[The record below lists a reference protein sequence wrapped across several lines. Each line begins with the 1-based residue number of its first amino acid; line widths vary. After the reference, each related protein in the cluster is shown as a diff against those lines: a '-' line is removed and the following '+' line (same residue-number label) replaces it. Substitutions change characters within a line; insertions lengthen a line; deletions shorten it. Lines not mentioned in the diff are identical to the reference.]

1 MLAKLLKYEMKASAR
16 TLIPLYIGTLV
27 VAAVCSIQ
35 MALFVSENHDG
46 FMMHIGSFQI
56 DHMLTGIFFLMFF
69 ALCIS
74 ITVLTIMTVIQRFNA
89 SLIGDEGYLMF
100 TLPVTHTQLLGSKFI
115 GAMLWS
121 VIGIIVMFLS
131 SFMISASGL
140 IMNVDAI
147 YWQDL
152 WQQLS
157 YIIQET
163 VQPMLITII
172 YGFFSLAA
180 TILLIYLSIMIA
192 QTEKLNNHR
201 VAAAVIL
208 FFLLNWLFGAVE
220 SVLFVSINGIAVP
233 DGFRISEDF
242 MWAYN
247 MVMACQI
254 AFEAVKGIIC
264 FIGTKW
270 LMQNKLNL

>member
-35 MALFVSENHDG
+35 MALFVSESDG
-46 FMMHIGSFQI
+46 IMMHIGSFQT
-56 DHMLTGIFFLMFF
+56 DNMLTGIFFLMFF

-131 SFMISASGL
+131 SFMISASGF